1 MQSPSKANINISGND
16 PLDGILK
23 TTTDPSNWR
32 FTESSLIQAIIL
44 KKEQER
50 TKQEYYRVESL
61 NRTLEILRLACHA
74 RIPPHMIPT
83 LISGNTVAATQSS
96 VADATGS
103 SAVKLSPKGDE
114 VARSQYKF
122 GNSSQVAMPR
132 GPNLGAVPLRDV
144 PNHQR
149 KLSPARVGRDAV
161 ASLGV
166 NDPGRANGIHPRQDV
181 SHQKASSLPPK
192 VSIPELSTV
201 DFHNQENLRKKLINS
216 NGKEQGMV
224 STHQLIQFHH
234 WTPDKDTE
242 SEITPNKRRRSS
254 LVFESPDSTMAERDE
269 YSFLGETPSK
279 GIPSV
284 PRTSSL
290 HPKKFNRQHHTRTRS
305 DTSIIRQIKQEEK
318 GENFSNA
325 DGISPDGTSTRSSS
339 ISTTASSLNFP
350 PTTKGT
356 NNRPT
361 PRFPNNILSGT

>member
-1 MQSPSKANINISGND
+1 MQSPSKANINLSGTD

-32 FTESSLIQAIIL
+32 FTESSLIQALIL

-74 RIPPHMIPT
+74 RIPPHLIPT
-83 LISGNTVAATQSS
+83 LISGNPGAATQSTM
-96 VADATGS
+96 AAAGA
-103 SAVKLSPKGDE
+103 SASEKVSPKGDE

-122 GNSSQVAMPR
+122 GNSSQIPMPR
-132 GPNLGAVPLRDV
+132 GPNLGAVPLKDV

-161 ASLGV
+161 ASLGI
-166 NDPGRANGIHPRQDV
+166 NDPGRVNGIHPRQDI
-181 SHQKASSLPPK
+181 SHQKSSSLPPK

-201 DFHNQENLRKKLINS
+201 DFHNQENLRNKLINS

-242 SEITPNKRRRSS
+242 AEITPNKRRRSS
-254 LVFESPDSTMAERDE
+254 LVFESPDSTIADRDE

-279 GIPSV
+279 GATCIQ
-284 PRTSSL
+284 RTSSL
-290 HPKKFNRQHHTRTRS
+290 NPKKFNRQHHTRTRS

-318 GENFSNA
+318 NENILNA
-325 DGISPDGTSTRSSS
+325 NGVSPDGTSTRSSS
-339 ISTTASSLNFP
+339 ISTTASSINFP
-350 PTTKGT
+350 PTTKGA